1 MVESEDSYTASIF
14 AGAATGLLKS
24 IELGKRQAANFYGPD
39 ELEKSHEIQRMLLQ
53 DNNLLVAMKNGG
65 LKRFDLKSRKF
76 NSPVKLWKG
85 EDHDWKGLYEVNQT
99 MIGVSA
105 DGSVKSWSRESFDRA
120 ENENE
125 QKFNDGNPNVSIN
138 FRQVLTNSKF
148 SFTKKVKLL
157 KSKQVLP

>member
-1 MVESEDSYTASIF
+1 MLLCDSLKISKFSIFRMVESEDSYTASIF

-53 DNNLLVAMKNGG
+53 DKSLMVAMKNGG

-99 MIGVSA
+99 LIGVSA
-105 DGSVKSWSRESFDRA
+105 DGNVKSWSRESFDRV
-120 ENENE
+120 ENEND
-125 QKFNDGNPNVSIN
+125 QKFNDGNPNVSIH
-138 FRQVLTNSKF
+138 
-148 SFTKKVKLL
+148 
-157 KSKQVLP
+157 